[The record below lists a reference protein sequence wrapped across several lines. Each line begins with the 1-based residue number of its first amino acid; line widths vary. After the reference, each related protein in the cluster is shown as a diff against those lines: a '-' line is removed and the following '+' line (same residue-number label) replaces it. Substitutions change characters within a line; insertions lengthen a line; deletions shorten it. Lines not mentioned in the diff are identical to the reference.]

1 MKLKLGVLLFGKVNA
16 GSPEGNDGGFEKV
29 LIQMTGNDVPFDIL
43 TKGNLG
49 DHRSVRPLIPIYV
62 LLDGSNY
69 SLEVCFEQAIGEADI
84 TISQNGVVVYSSSED
99 IQASMQKTVQLNSGA
114 SGNFLIEIEGKNG
127 AYACGQ
133 FDLFFFREYSISP
146 SEIFATSFRSI
157 RGVLYRN

>member
-1 MKLKLGVLLFGKVNA
+1 MKLKLILCLLGLFLLLRVNA
-16 GSPEGNDGGFEKV
+16 GFPGGNDRGLEQV

-49 DHRSVRPLIPIYV
+49 DHRSVRPFIPIHV
-62 LLDGSNY
+62 MLDGSSY
-69 SLEVCFEQAIGEADI
+69 SLEVCFEQAIGEVDI

-99 IQASMQKTVQLNSGA
+99 VQASMQKIIQLNSGA

-133 FDLFFFREYSISP
+133 FEL
-146 SEIFATSFRSI
+146 
-157 RGVLYRN
+157 

>member
-49 DHRSVRPLIPIYV
+49 DHRSVRPFIPIHV
-62 LLDGSNY
+62 MLDGSSY
-69 SLEVCFEQAIGEADI
+69 SLEVCFEQAIGEVDI
-84 TISQNGVVVYSSSED
+84 TISQNGVVVYSSSSED
-99 IQASMQKTVQLNSGA
+99 VQASMQKIIQLNSGA

-133 FDLFFFREYSISP
+133 FEL
-146 SEIFATSFRSI
+146 
-157 RGVLYRN
+157 

>member
-1 MKLKLGVLLFGKVNA
+1 MKLKLILCLLGLFLLLRVNA
-16 GSPEGNDGGFEKV
+16 GSPGGNDRGLEQV

-49 DHRSVRPLIPIYV
+49 NHRSVRPFIPIHV
-62 LLDGSNY
+62 MLDGSSY
-69 SLEVCFEQAIGEADI
+69 SLEVCFEQAIGEVDI

-99 IQASMQKTVQLNSGA
+99 VQASMQKIIQLNSGV

-133 FDLFFFREYSISP
+133 FEL
-146 SEIFATSFRSI
+146 
-157 RGVLYRN
+157 

>member
-16 GSPEGNDGGFEKV
+16 GSPEGND
-29 LIQMTGNDVPFDIL
+29 
-43 TKGNLG
+43 
-49 DHRSVRPLIPIYV
+49 V

-133 FDLFFFREYSISP
+133 FEL
-146 SEIFATSFRSI
+146 
-157 RGVLYRN
+157 

>member
-1 MKLKLGVLLFGKVNA
+1 MKLKLILCLLGLFLLLRVNA
-16 GSPEGNDGGFEKV
+16 GSPGGNDRGLEQV

-49 DHRSVRPLIPIYV
+49 NHRSVRPFIPIHV
-62 LLDGSNY
+62 MLDGSSY
-69 SLEVCFEQAIGEADI
+69 SLEVCFEQAIGEVDI

-99 IQASMQKTVQLNSGA
+99 VQASMQKIIQLNSGA

-133 FDLFFFREYSISP
+133 FEL
-146 SEIFATSFRSI
+146 
-157 RGVLYRN
+157 

>member
-1 MKLKLGVLLFGKVNA
+1 MKLKLILCLLGLFLLLRVNA
-16 GSPEGNDGGFEKV
+16 GSPGGNDRGLEQV

-62 LLDGSNY
+62 MLDGSSY
-69 SLEVCFEQAIGEADI
+69 SLEVCFEQAIGEVDI

-99 IQASMQKTVQLNSGA
+99 VQASMQKIIQLNSGA
-114 SGNFLIEIEGKNG
+114 SGSFLIEIEGKNG

-133 FDLFFFREYSISP
+133 FEL
-146 SEIFATSFRSI
+146 
-157 RGVLYRN
+157 

>member
-1 MKLKLGVLLFGKVNA
+1 MKLKLILCLLGLCLLLRVNA
-16 GSPEGNDGGFEKV
+16 GSPEGNDGGLEKV

-99 IQASMQKTVQLNSGA
+99 IQASMQKTVQLNSGV

-133 FDLFFFREYSISP
+133 FEL
-146 SEIFATSFRSI
+146 
-157 RGVLYRN
+157 

>member
-1 MKLKLGVLLFGKVNA
+1 MKLKLILCLLGVFSLLKVNA
-16 GSPEGNDGGFEKV
+16 ALGIGNDEISEKV
-29 LIQMTGNDVPFDIL
+29 LIEMKGNDVPFDIL

-114 SGNFLIEIEGKNG
+114 SGNFLIEIEGKIG

-133 FDLFFFREYSISP
+133 FEL
-146 SEIFATSFRSI
+146 
-157 RGVLYRN
+157 

>member
-1 MKLKLGVLLFGKVNA
+1 MKLKLILCLLGLFLLLRVNA
-16 GSPEGNDGGFEKV
+16 GSPGGNDRGLEQV

-49 DHRSVRPLIPIYV
+49 DHRSVRPFIPIHV
-62 LLDGSNY
+62 MLDGSSY
-69 SLEVCFEQAIGEADI
+69 SLEVCFEQAIGEVDI

-99 IQASMQKTVQLNSGA
+99 VQASMQKIIQLTSGA

-133 FDLFFFREYSISP
+133 FEL
-146 SEIFATSFRSI
+146 
-157 RGVLYRN
+157 

>member
-1 MKLKLGVLLFGKVNA
+1 MKLKLILCLLGLFLLLRVNA
-16 GSPEGNDGGFEKV
+16 GSPGGNDRGLEQV

-49 DHRSVRPLIPIYV
+49 NHRSVRPFIPIHV
-62 LLDGSNY
+62 MLDGSSY
-69 SLEVCFEQAIGEADI
+69 SLEVCFAQAIGEVDI

-99 IQASMQKTVQLNSGA
+99 VQASMQKIIQLNSGA

-133 FDLFFFREYSISP
+133 FEL
-146 SEIFATSFRSI
+146 
-157 RGVLYRN
+157 

>member
-1 MKLKLGVLLFGKVNA
+1 MKLKLILCLLGVLLFGKVNA
-16 GSPEGNDGGFEKV
+16 GSPEGNDGGFGKV

-84 TISQNGVVVYSSSED
+84 TISQNGVVVYFSSEN
-99 IQASMQKTVQLNSGA
+99 IQDSMEKTIQLNFEVSGD
-114 SGNFLIEIEGKNG
+114 FLIEIEGRNG
-127 AYACGQ
+127 AYVCGH
-133 FDLFFFREYSISP
+133 FEL
-146 SEIFATSFRSI
+146 
-157 RGVLYRN
+157 

>member
-1 MKLKLGVLLFGKVNA
+1 MKLKLILCLLGVFFLLKINA
-16 GSPEGNDGGFEKV
+16 GSPVGNDGGLEKV

-62 LLDGSNY
+62 MLDGSSY
-69 SLEVCFEQAIGEADI
+69 SLEVCFEQAIGEVDI
-84 TISQNGVVVYSSSED
+84 TISQKSGVVAYSSSED

-127 AYACGQ
+127 AYVCGQ
-133 FDLFFFREYSISP
+133 FEL
-146 SEIFATSFRSI
+146 
-157 RGVLYRN
+157 

>member
-1 MKLKLGVLLFGKVNA
+1 MKLKLILCLLGLFLLLRVNA
-16 GSPEGNDGGFEKV
+16 GSPGGNDRGLEQV

-49 DHRSVRPLIPIYV
+49 NHRSVRPFIPIHV
-62 LLDGSNY
+62 MLDGSSY
-69 SLEVCFEQAIGEADI
+69 SLEVCFEQAIGDVDI

-99 IQASMQKTVQLNSGA
+99 VQASMQKIIQLNSGA

-133 FDLFFFREYSISP
+133 FEL
-146 SEIFATSFRSI
+146 
-157 RGVLYRN
+157 

>member
-1 MKLKLGVLLFGKVNA
+1 MKLKLILCLLGVLLFGKVNA

-127 AYACGQ
+127 VYACGQ
-133 FDLFFFREYSISP
+133 FEL
-146 SEIFATSFRSI
+146 
-157 RGVLYRN
+157 

>member
-1 MKLKLGVLLFGKVNA
+1 MKLKLILCLLGLCLLLRVNA
-16 GSPEGNDGGFEKV
+16 GSPEGNDGGLEKV

-69 SLEVCFEQAIGEADI
+69 SLEVCFEQAIGEA
-84 TISQNGVVVYSSSED
+84 
-99 IQASMQKTVQLNSGA
+99 VQLNSGV

-133 FDLFFFREYSISP
+133 FEL
-146 SEIFATSFRSI
+146 
-157 RGVLYRN
+157 

>member
-1 MKLKLGVLLFGKVNA
+1 MRVNA
-16 GSPEGNDGGFEKV
+16 GSPGGNDRGLEQV

-49 DHRSVRPLIPIYV
+49 NHRSVRPFIPIHV
-62 LLDGSNY
+62 MLDGSSY
-69 SLEVCFEQAIGEADI
+69 SLEVCFEQAIGEVDI

-99 IQASMQKTVQLNSGA
+99 VQASMQKIIQLNSGA

-133 FDLFFFREYSISP
+133 FEL
-146 SEIFATSFRSI
+146 
-157 RGVLYRN
+157 

>member
-1 MKLKLGVLLFGKVNA
+1 MKLKLILCLLGLFLLLRVNA
-16 GSPEGNDGGFEKV
+16 GSPGGNDRGLEQV

-49 DHRSVRPLIPIYV
+49 DHRSVRPFIPIHV
-62 LLDGSNY
+62 MLDGSSY
-69 SLEVCFEQAIGEADI
+69 SLEVCFEQAIGEVDI

-99 IQASMQKTVQLNSGA
+99 IQASMQKIIQLNSGA

-133 FDLFFFREYSISP
+133 FEL
-146 SEIFATSFRSI
+146 
-157 RGVLYRN
+157 